1 MTCYVNLPLM
11 RSINDMTS
19 YLETLKCG
27 DRLFFLPT
35 LINYYTTS
43 PVIKETNGVDFFF
56 FWCFSGSL
64 WINALDP
71 SLPDWCPMASTV
83 VCSKKR
89 SPYRKTWWLKS
100 ESKSSGQGHLQVK
113 AKYRSKVTTTYS
125 QISYL
130 SLNKFQFF
138 CSNRSQSQDFIL
150 KIGMKNWVGEKPK
163 RNWDVFMQSHV
174 KQIKFLTFYMLTFVN
189 PNIISS
195 EIYWE

>member
-1 MTCYVNLPLM
+1 MSFNISFSGRNMTCYVNLPLM

-19 YLETLKCG
+19 YLETLKSG

-56 FWCFSGSL
+56 FGCFSGSL

-113 AKYRSKVTTTYS
+113 AKYRSKVTTTCS

-130 SLNKFQFF
+130 SLNKFQL
-138 CSNRSQSQDFIL
+138 I
-150 KIGMKNWVGEKPK
+150 
-163 RNWDVFMQSHV
+163 
-174 KQIKFLTFYMLTFVN
+174 FLFK
-189 PNIISS
+189 
-195 EIYWE
+195 